1 MKKSLNTKFVNFMQS
16 SKLQSSNKFMQ
27 PCHNVETDFVGGG
40 GAKI

>member
-1 MKKSLNTKFVNFMQS
+1 MKKSLKDIVVNFMQS

-27 PCHNVETDFVGGG
+27 SRHNVETDFVGGG

>member
-27 PCHNVETDFVGGG
+27 PCHNVETDSGGG
-40 GAKI
+40 GAII